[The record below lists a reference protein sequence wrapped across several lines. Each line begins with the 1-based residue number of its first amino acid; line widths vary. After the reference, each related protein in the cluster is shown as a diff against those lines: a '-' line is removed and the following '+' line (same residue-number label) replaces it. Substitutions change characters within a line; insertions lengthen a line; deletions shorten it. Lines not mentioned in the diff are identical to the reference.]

1 MIFSMTNMKKST
13 FELGSVK
20 GMTNEITFCFC
31 DSRSHLFKNEIHV
44 LFKKIT

>member
-1 MIFSMTNMKKST
+1 MIFSMTDIKKSS

-20 GMTNEITFCFC
+20 GMTNEITFSFY
-31 DSRSHLFKNEIHV
+31 DNKSHLCKNEIHV